1 MQKINHNQLIA
12 QLRSFR
18 QHLRK
23 LFKSYS
29 DSIID
34 LIDALASNSNSASSP
49 VELSLSPLF
58 ERTHNS
64 VYKAINQSFN
74 FNDDKKKKR
83 KKLKNLT
90 RLIAEVTPQ
99 PEKRPFYLFTTDIT
113 PHPRPYS
120 PTLRERSYIYQANT
134 VAGNKPIGIGHAY
147 SFVSLLPEK
156 ESQNSAPWSI
166 PLSAER
172 VPTDKKG
179 ISVGINQINALMSD
193 ESLPWHGK
201 LSVLTADSAY
211 SQRSFLF
218 NSSKHKNLVVI
229 ARVRSNRIFYS
240 SPPTQQEEKK
250 RGCPKKFGE
259 RFDLALEETWRPPDE
274 TTEVKSTTKKGR
286 QFTVALKAWHNML
299 MRGTQQEQMYKCPF
313 TLVRVHV
320 TDDTGCAVW
329 KPMWLVVIGEHR
341 GRISLE
347 EIYSCYRQR
356 FDIEHMFR
364 FQKQRLLMTNFQ
376 TTEVK
381 REENWI
387 RLVMLAYV
395 QLWAA
400 KELSNYLPRPW
411 ERYQKQNNDKIISP
425 SSVQR
430 DFQRII
436 SEVGKPGNSPKPR
449 GNATG
454 RVRGQTQTKKAKYP
468 VIKKSKKSNT
478 PQPLAA

>member
-1 MQKINHNQLIA
+1 MQKINNNQLIA

-23 LFKSYS
+23 FFKSYS

-34 LIDALASNSNSASSP
+34 LIDALASNSNGASSP

-58 ERTHNS
+58 ERTYS
-64 VYKAINQSFN
+64 SIYKAIEKSFS
-74 FNDDKKKKR
+74 FNDDNKKKR

-90 RLIAEVTPQ
+90 RLIAEVTPR
-99 PEKRPFYLFTTDIT
+99 PDKRPFYLFTTDTT

-120 PTLRERSYIYQANT
+120 PTLPERSYVYQPNT
-134 VAGNKPIGIGHAY
+134 VAGNKPIGVGHAF

-156 ESQNSAPWSI
+156 DSQNSAPWSI

-172 VPTDKKG
+172 VVTDKKG
-179 ISVGINQINALMSD
+179 INIGIGQINALMTD

-218 NSSKHKNLVVI
+218 DASKHKNLVVVT
-229 ARVRSNRIFYS
+229 RVRSNRIFYC
-240 SPPTQQEEKK
+240 SPPIQQEEKK

-259 RFDLALEETWRPPDE
+259 RFDLALEDTWHAPDE
-274 TTEVKSTTKKGR
+274 TTQIKNTTKKGR
-286 QFTVALKAWHNML
+286 QFTVTLKAWHNML

-313 TLVRVHV
+313 TLIRVSV
-320 TDDTGCAVW
+320 TDDTGSLVW
-329 KPMWLVVIGEHR
+329 KPMWLIVVGDQR
-341 GRISLE
+341 TRISLADV
-347 EIYSCYRQR
+347 YFCYRQR

-364 FQKQRLLMTNFQ
+364 FSKQRLLMTNFQ
-376 TTEVK
+376 TPDVK
-381 REENWI
+381 HEENWI

-411 ERYQKQNNDKIISP
+411 ERYQEQNNDKIISP
-425 SSVQR
+425 STVQR
-430 DFQRII
+430 DLERII

-449 GNATG
+449 GIPTG
-454 RVRGQTQTKKAKYP
+454 RVRGQTQTKRVKHP

-478 PQPLAA
+478 SQPLAA

>member
-1 MQKINHNQLIA
+1 MQKINNNQLIA

-23 LFKSYS
+23 FFKSYS

-34 LIDALASNSNSASSP
+34 LIDALASNSNGASSP

-58 ERTHNS
+58 ERTYS
-64 VYKAINQSFN
+64 SIYKAIEKSFS
-74 FNDDKKKKR
+74 FNDDNKKKR

-90 RLIAEVTPQ
+90 RLIAEVTPR
-99 PEKRPFYLFTTDIT
+99 PDKRPFYLFTTDTT

-120 PTLRERSYIYQANT
+120 PTLPERSYVYQPNT
-134 VAGNKPIGIGHAY
+134 VAGNKPIGVGHAF

-156 ESQNSAPWSI
+156 DSQNSAPWSI

-172 VPTDKKG
+172 VVTDKKG
-179 ISVGINQINALMSD
+179 INIGIGQINALMTD

-218 NSSKHKNLVVI
+218 DASKHKNLVVVT
-229 ARVRSNRIFYS
+229 RVRSNRIFYC
-240 SPPTQQEEKK
+240 SPPIQQEEKK

-259 RFDLALEETWRPPDE
+259 RFDLALEDTWHAPDE
-274 TTEVKSTTKKGR
+274 TTQIKNTTKKGR
-286 QFTVALKAWHNML
+286 QFTVTLKAWHNML

-313 TLVRVHV
+313 TLIRVSV
-320 TDDTGCAVW
+320 TDDTGSLVW
-329 KPMWLVVIGEHR
+329 KPMWLIVVGDQR
-341 GRISLE
+341 TRISLADV
-347 EIYSCYRQR
+347 YFCYRQR

-364 FQKQRLLMTNFQ
+364 FSKQRLLMTNFQ
-376 TTEVK
+376 TPDVK
-381 REENWI
+381 HEENWI

-411 ERYQKQNNDKIISP
+411 ERYQEQNNDKIISP
-425 SSVQR
+425 STVQR
-430 DFQRII
+430 DLERII

-449 GNATG
+449 GIPTG
-454 RVRGQTQTKKAKYP
+454 RVRGQTQTKRVKHP
-468 VIKKSKKSNT
+468 VIKKSKKSNIS
-478 PQPLAA
+478 QPLAA